1 MEVKRAEP
9 RDSKSQAPGQPG
21 ASQWGSRVVPNAAN
35 GWAGQPPPT
44 WQQGYGPQ
52 GKARRGAWE
61 PARAFCE
68 GGREG
73 ALKDRSQR
81 LPCGSLPSRTDHPPG
96 FVLVP
101 YLVSWAPADGE
112 VGLAAHGGCC
122 CEGKGVWPIA
132 LCCQAPHAGA
142 SLCLSPHVLLG
153 PCLHPKEG
161 PQGGG
166 QWGRQALA
174 PGASSNP

>member
-1 MEVKRAEP
+1 MLP
-9 RDSKSQAPGQPG
+9 M
-21 ASQWGSRVVPNAAN
+21 
-35 GWAGQPPPT
+35 AGQGSPRPRGSKDTAHKVRPDVGRGS
-44 WQQGYGPQ
+44 QCGHS
-52 GKARRGAWE
+52 AR
-61 PARAFCE
+61 E

-81 LPCGSLPSRTDHPPG
+81 LPCGSLLSRTDHPPG

-101 YLVSWAPADGE
+101 YLVSWALADGE

-122 CEGKGVWPIA
+122 CEDKGVWPIA